1 MDKQSKAK
9 LEVIARRRNELA
21 GEREQL
27 SKITREE
34 QDLEYQEF
42 KIKMG
47 YTESLGDQAKALET
61 EAVGHKDL
69 RLTVEFGD
77 QQIEIDMSR
86 STTEKVADLSN
97 ISEKVIRDL
106 AMYQRQLGNGFRML
120 HTSGNV
126 VMQTRYNEE
135 KRKDEQARIRAEA
148 KQTAEG

>member
-135 KRKDEQARIRAEA
+135 KRKAEQARIRAEA